1 MGETEKER
9 EWRTEH
15 LMHRIRAALDT
26 TSLLDETLTTHDSAS
41 YNRKLSLDLCAEQAR
56 HEGHIAAL
64 RWLIDFVGINAAEDL
79 QPKRPPTWR
88 STSEDLSR
96 FGQHQLIPI
105 PSDDA
110 TFLAKMWKA
119 CSQATGH
126 PTSGT
131 NHESLEEPN
140 RRRAMEIRSEE
151 RRVGKECRS
160 RWVAYH

>member
-79 QPKRPPTWR
+79 QHRFCWNQCCRRP
-88 STSEDLSR
+88 SAE
-96 FGQHQLIPI
+96 
-105 PSDDA
+105 
-110 TFLAKMWKA
+110 KA
-119 CSQATGH
+119 
-126 PTSGT
+126 
-131 NHESLEEPN
+131 PN
-140 RRRAMEIRSEE
+140 
-151 RRVGKECRS
+151 
-160 RWVAYH
+160 